1 LVLKGKGNAPTLATL
16 VAYVILIALLVFAL
30 APVALMIG
38 TAFKPNVEIFQV
50 PPRWLPRAPTLS
62 NFQKVMFN
70 SGIPRYAINS
80 VIIATL
86 TTLIALVLGTMAGY
100 GFSRFKFRGNRALS
114 LFMLLGQLIPMIA
127 LIVPFF
133 QIFDTVGLLD
143 TKIGIALAHLTT
155 ALPLVTWMAASYFST
170 IPVELD
176 EAAIIDGCTRMLALR
191 KVVLPVAV
199 PGVISIALFAFL
211 MSWNE
216 FVLASVLTTT
226 DNSKTLPIGLSEFA
240 TMFSVDW
247 GSTMAAAF
255 LMTVPVVVVFLAFQ
269 KQFVR
274 GLSAGAVKG

>member
-1 LVLKGKGNAPTLATL
+1 MVRKSNARTLGTII
-16 VAYVILIALLVFAL
+16 AYVILIALLFFAL

-62 NFQKVMFN
+62 NFHKVMFN
-70 SGIPRYAINS
+70 SGIPRYALNS

-86 TTLIALVLGTMAGY
+86 MTFTALVLGTLAGY

-114 LFMLLGQLIPMIA
+114 LFMLLGQLIPLIA

-133 QIFDTVGLLD
+133 QIFDAVGLLD

-155 ALPLVTWMAASYFST
+155 ALPLVTWMSASYFST

-176 EAAIIDGCTRMLALR
+176 EAAILDGCTRMQALR
-191 KVVLPVAV
+191 KVVLPVAL
-199 PGVISIALFAFL
+199 PGIISIALFAFL

-216 FVLASVLTTT
+216 FVLASVLTNT

-240 TMFSVDW
+240 TMFTVDW

-255 LMTVPVVVVFLAFQ
+255 LMTVPVVAVFLLFQ
-269 KQFVR
+269 KQFVS

>member
-1 LVLKGKGNAPTLATL
+1 MVQKGNARTLGI
-16 VAYVILIALLVFAL
+16 VIAYVILIALLFFAL

-62 NFQKVMFN
+62 NFHQAIFK
-70 SGIPRYAINS
+70 SGIPRYALNS
-80 VIIATL
+80 IIIATL
-86 TTLIALVLGTMAGY
+86 MTFTALVLGTMAGY
-100 GFSRFKFRGNRALS
+100 GFSRFKFRGHRALS
-114 LFMLLGQLIPMIA
+114 LFMLLGQLIPLIA

-133 QIFDTVGLLD
+133 QIFDAVGLLD
-143 TKIGIALAHLTT
+143 TKLGIALAHLTT
-155 ALPLVTWMAASYFST
+155 ALPLVTWMSASYFST

-176 EAAIIDGCTRMLALR
+176 EAAILDGCTRMQALR
-191 KVVLPVAV
+191 KVVLPVAL
-199 PGVISIALFAFL
+199 PGIISIALFAFL

-216 FVLASVLTTT
+216 FVLASVLTNT

-240 TMFSVDW
+240 TMFTVDW

-255 LMTVPVVVVFLAFQ
+255 LMTVPVVAVFLLFQ
-269 KQFVR
+269 KQFVS

>member
-1 LVLKGKGNAPTLATL
+1 MGQKSHARTLAT
-16 VAYVILIALLVFAL
+16 VIAYVILIALLFFAL

-62 NFQKVMFN
+62 NFHKVMFN
-70 SGIPRYAINS
+70 SGIPRYALNS

-86 TTLIALVLGTMAGY
+86 MTFTALVLGTMAGY

-114 LFMLLGQLIPMIA
+114 LFMLLGQLIPLIA

-133 QIFDTVGLLD
+133 QIFDAVGLLD

-155 ALPLVTWMAASYFST
+155 ALPLVTWMSASYFST

-176 EAAIIDGCTRMLALR
+176 EAAILDGCTRMQALR
-191 KVVLPVAV
+191 KVVLPVAL
-199 PGVISIALFAFL
+199 PGIISIALFAFL

-216 FVLASVLTTT
+216 FVLASVLTNT

-240 TMFSVDW
+240 TMFTVDW

-255 LMTVPVVVVFLAFQ
+255 LMTVPVVAVFLLFQ
-269 KQFVR
+269 KQFVS

>member
-1 LVLKGKGNAPTLATL
+1 LVRKNYARPLAT
-16 VAYVILIALLVFAL
+16 VIAYVILITLLFFAL
-30 APVALMIG
+30 APVAFMIG

-50 PPRWLPRAPTLS
+50 PPRWLPRTPTLS
-62 NFQKVMFN
+62 NFQKVIFN
-70 SGIPRYAINS
+70 SGIPHYALNS

-86 TTLIALVLGTMAGY
+86 TTFAALVLGTMAGY

-114 LFMLLGQLIPMIA
+114 LFMLLGQLIPLIA

-133 QIFDTVGLLD
+133 QIFDAVGLLD

-155 ALPLVTWMAASYFST
+155 ALPLVTWMSASYFST

-176 EAAIIDGCTRMLALR
+176 EAAVLDGCSRMQALR
-191 KVVLPVAV
+191 KVVLPVAL
-199 PGVISIALFAFL
+199 PGIISIALFAFL

-216 FVLASVLTTT
+216 FVLASVLTNT

-240 TMFSVDW
+240 TMFTVDW

-255 LMTVPVVVVFLAFQ
+255 LMTVPVVAVFLAFQ

>member
-1 LVLKGKGNAPTLATL
+1 LVRKSNARTLGI
-16 VAYVILIALLVFAL
+16 VIAYVILIALLFFAL

-38 TAFKPNVEIFQV
+38 TAFKPNIEIFQV

-62 NFQKVMFN
+62 NFHKVMFN
-70 SGIPRYAINS
+70 SGIPRYALNS

-86 TTLIALVLGTMAGY
+86 MTFTALVLGTLAGY

-114 LFMLLGQLIPMIA
+114 LFMLLGQLIPLIA

-133 QIFDTVGLLD
+133 QIFDAIGLLD
-143 TKIGIALAHLTT
+143 TKMGIALAHLTT
-155 ALPLVTWMAASYFST
+155 ALPLVTWMSASYFST

-176 EAAIIDGCTRMLALR
+176 EAAIIDGCTRMQALR
-191 KVVLPVAV
+191 KVVLPVAL
-199 PGVISIALFAFL
+199 PGIISIALFAFL

-216 FVLASVLTTT
+216 FVLASVLTNT

-240 TMFSVDW
+240 TMFTVDW

-255 LMTVPVVVVFLAFQ
+255 LMTVPVVAVFLLFQ
-269 KQFVR
+269 KQFVS

>member
-1 LVLKGKGNAPTLATL
+1 LGQKSNARILGI
-16 VAYVILIALLVFAL
+16 VIAYVILIALLFFAL
-30 APVALMIG
+30 APIVLMIG
-38 TAFKPNVEIFQV
+38 TAFKPNVEVFQV

-70 SGIPRYAINS
+70 SGIPRYALNS

-86 TTLIALVLGTMAGY
+86 MTFTALVLGTMAGY

-114 LFMLLGQLIPMIA
+114 LFMLLGQLIPLIA

-133 QIFDTVGLLD
+133 QIFDAVGLLD

-155 ALPLVTWMAASYFST
+155 ALPLVTWMSASYFST
-170 IPVELD
+170 IPTELD
-176 EAAIIDGCTRMLALR
+176 EAAIIDGCTRMQALR
-191 KVVLPVAV
+191 KVVLPVAL
-199 PGVISIALFAFL
+199 PGIISIALFAFL

-216 FVLASVLTTT
+216 FVLASVLTNT

-240 TMFSVDW
+240 TMFTVDW

-255 LMTVPVVVVFLAFQ
+255 LMTVPVVAVFLLFQ
-269 KQFVR
+269 KQFVS

>member
-1 LVLKGKGNAPTLATL
+1 VVQKSNARTLAT
-16 VAYVILIALLVFAL
+16 VIAYVTLIALLFFAL

-70 SGIPRYAINS
+70 SGIPRYALNS

-86 TTLIALVLGTMAGY
+86 MTFTALVLGTMAGY

-114 LFMLLGQLIPMIA
+114 LFMLLGQLIPLIA

-133 QIFDTVGLLD
+133 QIFDAVGLLD

-155 ALPLVTWMAASYFST
+155 ALPLVTWMSASYFST

-176 EAAIIDGCTRMLALR
+176 EAAIIDGCTRMQALR
-191 KVVLPVAV
+191 KVVLPVAL
-199 PGVISIALFAFL
+199 PGIISIALFAFL

-216 FVLASVLTTT
+216 FVLASVLTNT

-240 TMFSVDW
+240 TMFTVDW

-255 LMTVPVVVVFLAFQ
+255 LMTVPVVAVFLAFQ

>member
-1 LVLKGKGNAPTLATL
+1 LGPKSNARTLAI
-16 VAYVILIALLVFAL
+16 VIAYAILIALLFFAL

-70 SGIPRYAINS
+70 SGIPRYALNS
-80 VIIATL
+80 IIIATL
-86 TTLIALVLGTMAGY
+86 MTFTALVLGTMAGY

-114 LFMLLGQLIPMIA
+114 LFMLLGQLIPLIA

-133 QIFDTVGLLD
+133 QIFDAVGLLD

-155 ALPLVTWMAASYFST
+155 ALPLVTWMSASYFST

-176 EAAIIDGCTRMLALR
+176 EAAILDGCTRMQALR
-191 KVVLPVAV
+191 KVVLPVAL
-199 PGVISIALFAFL
+199 PGIISIALFAFL

-216 FVLASVLTTT
+216 FVLASVLTNT

-240 TMFSVDW
+240 TMFTVDW

-255 LMTVPVVVVFLAFQ
+255 LMTVPVVAVFLLFQ
-269 KQFVR
+269 KQFVS

>member
-1 LVLKGKGNAPTLATL
+1 MVQKGNARTLGI
-16 VAYVILIALLVFAL
+16 VIAYVILIALLFFAL

-62 NFQKVMFN
+62 NFHQAIFK
-70 SGIPRYAINS
+70 SGIPRYALNS
-80 VIIATL
+80 IIIATL
-86 TTLIALVLGTMAGY
+86 MTFTALVLGTMAGY
-100 GFSRFKFRGNRALS
+100 GFSRFKFRGHRALS
-114 LFMLLGQLIPMIA
+114 LFMLLGQLIPLIA

-133 QIFDTVGLLD
+133 QIFDAVGLLD
-143 TKIGIALAHLTT
+143 TKLGIALAHLTT
-155 ALPLVTWMAASYFST
+155 ALPLVTWMSASYFST

-176 EAAIIDGCTRMLALR
+176 EAAILDGCTRMQALR
-191 KVVLPVAV
+191 KVVLPVAL
-199 PGVISIALFAFL
+199 PGIISIALFAFL

-216 FVLASVLTTT
+216 FVLASVLTNT

-240 TMFSVDW
+240 TMFTVDW

-255 LMTVPVVVVFLAFQ
+255 LMTIPVVAVFLLFQ
-269 KQFVR
+269 KQFVS

>member
-1 LVLKGKGNAPTLATL
+1 MVHKSNARILAA
-16 VAYVILIALLVFAL
+16 VIAYVILIALLFFAL

-62 NFQKVMFN
+62 NFHTVMFN
-70 SGIPRYAINS
+70 SGIPRYALNS

-86 TTLIALVLGTMAGY
+86 MTFTALVLGTLAGY

-114 LFMLLGQLIPMIA
+114 LFMLLGQLIPLIA

-133 QIFDTVGLLD
+133 QIFDAVGLLD

-155 ALPLVTWMAASYFST
+155 ALPLVTWMSASYFST

-176 EAAIIDGCTRMLALR
+176 EAAIIDGCTRMQALR
-191 KVVLPVAV
+191 KVVLPVAL
-199 PGVISIALFAFL
+199 PGIISIALFAFL

-216 FVLASVLTTT
+216 FVLASVLTNT

-240 TMFSVDW
+240 TMFTVDW

-255 LMTVPVVVVFLAFQ
+255 LMTVPVVAVFLLFQ
-269 KQFVR
+269 KQFVS

>member
-1 LVLKGKGNAPTLATL
+1 LVGKSNARNLGI
-16 VAYVILIALLVFAL
+16 VIAYVILIALLFFAL

-62 NFQKVMFN
+62 NFHKVIFN
-70 SGIPRYAINS
+70 SGIPHYAFNS
-80 VIIATL
+80 IIIATL
-86 TTLIALVLGTMAGY
+86 MTFTALVLGTLAGY

-114 LFMLLGQLIPMIA
+114 LFMLLGQLIPLIA

-133 QIFDTVGLLD
+133 QIFDAVGLLD
-143 TKIGIALAHLTT
+143 TKMGIALAHLTT
-155 ALPLVTWMAASYFST
+155 ALPLVTWMSASYFST

-176 EAAIIDGCTRMLALR
+176 EAAIIDGCTRMQALR
-191 KVVLPVAV
+191 KVVLPVAL
-199 PGVISIALFAFL
+199 PGIISIALFAFL

-216 FVLASVLTTT
+216 FVLASVLTNT

-240 TMFSVDW
+240 TMFTVDW

-255 LMTVPVVVVFLAFQ
+255 LMTVPVVAVFLLFQ
-269 KQFVR
+269 KQFVS

>member
-1 LVLKGKGNAPTLATL
+1 LVPKSNARTLAI
-16 VAYVILIALLVFAL
+16 VIAYVILIALLFFAL

-70 SGIPRYAINS
+70 SGIPRYALNS

-86 TTLIALVLGTMAGY
+86 MTFTALVLGTMAGY

-114 LFMLLGQLIPMIA
+114 LFMLLGQLIPLIA

-133 QIFDTVGLLD
+133 QIFDAVGLLD

-155 ALPLVTWMAASYFST
+155 ALPLVTWMSASYFST
-170 IPVELD
+170 IPAELD
-176 EAAIIDGCTRMLALR
+176 EAAIIDGCTRMQALR
-191 KVVLPVAV
+191 KVVLPVAL
-199 PGVISIALFAFL
+199 PGIISIALFAFL

-216 FVLASVLTTT
+216 FVLASVLTNT

-240 TMFSVDW
+240 TMFTVDW
-247 GSTMAAAF
+247 GSTMAAAL
-255 LMTVPVVVVFLAFQ
+255 LMTVPVVAVFLLFQ
-269 KQFVR
+269 KQFVS

>member
-1 LVLKGKGNAPTLATL
+1 LGQKNNARTLAT
-16 VAYVILIALLVFAL
+16 VIAYVILIGLLFFAL

-62 NFQKVMFN
+62 NFHTVMFN
-70 SGIPRYAINS
+70 SGIPHYALNS

-86 TTLIALVLGTMAGY
+86 MTFTALVLGTLAGY

-114 LFMLLGQLIPMIA
+114 LFMLLGQLIPLIA

-133 QIFDTVGLLD
+133 QIFDAVGLLD
-143 TKIGIALAHLTT
+143 TKIGIAVAHLTT
-155 ALPLVTWMAASYFST
+155 ALPLVTWMSASYFST

-176 EAAIIDGCTRMLALR
+176 EAAIIDGCTRMQALR
-191 KVVLPVAV
+191 KVVLPVAL
-199 PGVISIALFAFL
+199 PGIISIALFAFL

-216 FVLASVLTTT
+216 FVLASVLTNT

-240 TMFSVDW
+240 TMFTVDW

-255 LMTVPVVVVFLAFQ
+255 LMTVPVVAVFLLFQ
-269 KQFVR
+269 KQFVS

>member
-1 LVLKGKGNAPTLATL
+1 MSLRQKNNARTLAM
-16 VAYVILIALLVFAL
+16 VIAYLILIALLFFAL

-50 PPRWLPRAPTLS
+50 PPRWLPRAPTLA
-62 NFQKVMFN
+62 NFHTVMFN
-70 SGIPRYAINS
+70 SGIPRYALNS

-86 TTLIALVLGTMAGY
+86 MTFTALVLGTMAGY
-100 GFSRFKFRGNRALS
+100 GFSRFKFRANRALS
-114 LFMLLGQLIPMIA
+114 LFMLLGQLIPLIA

-133 QIFDTVGLLD
+133 QIFDAVGLLD

-155 ALPLVTWMAASYFST
+155 ALPLVTWMSASYFST

-176 EAAIIDGCTRMLALR
+176 EAAILDGCTRMQALR
-191 KVVLPVAV
+191 KIVLPVAL
-199 PGVISIALFAFL
+199 PGIISIAVFAFL

-216 FVLASVLTTT
+216 FVLASVLTNT

-240 TMFSVDW
+240 TMFTVDW

-255 LMTVPVVVVFLAFQ
+255 LMTVPVVVVFLLFQ
-269 KQFVR
+269 KQFVS

>member
-1 LVLKGKGNAPTLATL
+1 LIRKSNRRTLGIA
-16 VAYVILIALLVFAL
+16 VAYLILAALLFFAL

-70 SGIPRYAINS
+70 SGIPHYALNS

-86 TTLIALVLGTMAGY
+86 MTFTALVLGTLAGY

-114 LFMLLGQLIPMIA
+114 LFMLLGQLIPLIA

-133 QIFDTVGLLD
+133 QIFDAIGLLD
-143 TKIGIALAHLTT
+143 TKMGIALAHLTT
-155 ALPLVTWMAASYFST
+155 ALPLVTWMSASYFST

-176 EAAIIDGCTRMLALR
+176 EAAIIDGCTRMQALR
-191 KVVLPVAV
+191 KVVLPVAL
-199 PGVISIALFAFL
+199 PGIISIALFAFL

-216 FVLASVLTTT
+216 FVLASVLTNT

-240 TMFSVDW
+240 TMFTVDW

-255 LMTVPVVVVFLAFQ
+255 LMTVPVVAVFLLFQ
-269 KQFVR
+269 KQFVS

>member
-1 LVLKGKGNAPTLATL
+1 LIRKSNARTLGI
-16 VAYVILIALLVFAL
+16 VIAYVILIALLFFAL

-62 NFQKVMFN
+62 NFHKVMFN
-70 SGIPRYAINS
+70 SGIPRYALNS
-80 VIIATL
+80 IIIAALMTF
-86 TTLIALVLGTMAGY
+86 TALVLGTLAGY

-114 LFMLLGQLIPMIA
+114 LFMLLGQLIPLIA

-133 QIFDTVGLLD
+133 QIFDAVGLLD

-155 ALPLVTWMAASYFST
+155 ALPLVTWMSASYFST

-176 EAAIIDGCTRMLALR
+176 EAAIIDGCTRMQALR
-191 KVVLPVAV
+191 KVVLPVAL
-199 PGVISIALFAFL
+199 PGIISIALFAFL

-216 FVLASVLTTT
+216 FVLASVLTNT

-240 TMFSVDW
+240 TMFTVDW

-255 LMTVPVVVVFLAFQ
+255 LMTVPVVAVFLLFQ
-269 KQFVR
+269 KQFVS

>member
-1 LVLKGKGNAPTLATL
+1 MVRKSNARTLAT
-16 VAYVILIALLVFAL
+16 VIAYVILIALLFFAL

-62 NFQKVMFN
+62 IFQKVMFN
-70 SGIPRYAINS
+70 SGIPRYALNS

-86 TTLIALVLGTMAGY
+86 MTFTALVLGTMAGY

-114 LFMLLGQLIPMIA
+114 LFMLLGQLIPLIA

-133 QIFDTVGLLD
+133 QIFDAVGLLD

-155 ALPLVTWMAASYFST
+155 ALPLVTWMSASYFST

-176 EAAIIDGCTRMLALR
+176 EAAIIDGCTRMQALR
-191 KVVLPVAV
+191 KVVLPVAL
-199 PGVISIALFAFL
+199 PGIISIALFAFL

-216 FVLASVLTTT
+216 FVLASVLTNT

-240 TMFSVDW
+240 TMFTVDW

-255 LMTVPVVVVFLAFQ
+255 LMTVPVVAVFLLFQ
-269 KQFVR
+269 KQFVS

>member
-1 LVLKGKGNAPTLATL
+1 MVRKSNARTLAT
-16 VAYVILIALLVFAL
+16 VIAYVILIALLFFAL

-62 NFQKVMFN
+62 NFQKVIFN
-70 SGIPRYAINS
+70 SGIPRYALNS

-86 TTLIALVLGTMAGY
+86 MTFTALVLGTMAGY

-114 LFMLLGQLIPMIA
+114 LFMLLGQLIPLIA

-133 QIFDTVGLLD
+133 QIFDAVGLLD

-155 ALPLVTWMAASYFST
+155 ALPLVTWMSASYFST

-176 EAAIIDGCTRMLALR
+176 EAAIIDGCTRMQTLR
-191 KVVLPVAV
+191 KVVLPVAL
-199 PGVISIALFAFL
+199 PGIISIALFAFL

-216 FVLASVLTTT
+216 FVLASVLTNT

-240 TMFSVDW
+240 TMFTVDW

-255 LMTVPVVVVFLAFQ
+255 LMTVPVVAVFLLFQ
-269 KQFVR
+269 KQFVS